1 MTIDLEEE
9 TPPEMLSGLLERIV
23 EKQKARD
30 AASAAL
36 KTMDREIEE
45 LENQAAEQLGASGL
59 DGCRVAGKTW
69 WIDQALRLSMVGA
82 NREKLIEAAKAEKL
96 DDAVTLN
103 PATVKAWLNERA
115 KESGCPLDEAVIGT
129 KFEGLVGQYVET
141 RLRSRVLG

>member
-1 MTIDLEEE
+1 
-9 TPPEMLSGLLERIV
+9 
-23 EKQKARD
+23 
-30 AASAAL
+30 
-36 KTMDREIEE
+36 
-45 LENQAAEQLGASGL
+45 
-59 DGCRVAGKTW
+59 
-69 WIDQALRLSMVGA
+69 MVGA